1 MDEVKFVLSKYGF
14 EIWDVRDLKA
24 RIATH
29 TGEVQPGNYQW
40 VSWQVANYSSQDN
53 TTSHTWFLSSPF
65 EFDEEKYSKLT
76 DDEKNVF
83 YI

>member
-1 MDEVKFVLSKYGF
+1 MDEVKFVLSKYGL

-40 VSWQVANYSSQDN
+40 VSW
-53 TTSHTWFLSSPF
+53 
-65 EFDEEKYSKLT
+65 
-76 DDEKNVF
+76 
-83 YI
+83 